1 VILTPDFIEPTEDRV
16 AIPEARIVKFQ
27 YLFDYY
33 DAKEEIIKYIKT
45 GFKTHLIKATYS
57 ILGLWLQLR
66 IEFKKKDLARADYKD
81 IEKLDYFLNHR
92 ERIPSYTFILN
103 SFIMLQTKL
112 KDLKILDIT
121 FPEADI
127 SKDFQRSF

>member
-1 VILTPDFIEPTEDRV
+1 MADFEEPTEDRV

-45 GFKTHLIKATYS
+45 GFKTHLVKSTYS

-66 IEFKKKDLARADYKD
+66 IEFKKKDLIQPKYRG
-81 IEKLDYFLNHR
+81 IEKLDYFLEHKDKT
-92 ERIPSYTFILN
+92 PSFMFILN
-103 SFIMLQTKL
+103 SFTMLQEKL
-112 KDLKILDIT
+112 KELKILDIT

-127 SKDFQRSF
+127 AKDFQRSY